1 MAIAQDMRKYF
12 AMTKDEA
19 IAIFYRL
26 ARIENKI
33 RKNKL
38 TEKERILKIKE
49 EAEARRAELQKDY
62 DSEHRTLTEYLKA
75 HKERFIK
82 PRKEKVD
89 GVGSFGW
96 EKDEGKVE
104 PVEGEEEKIKAYSDK
119 NGLTLY
125 SLKIVPDK
133 TAIMKAIEAGH
144 KVPGVDYT
152 PKGENPKIS
161 FSKSIDETRIPEE

>member
-12 AMTKDEA
+12 VMTKDEA
-19 IAIFYRL
+19 IAVFYRL

-62 DSEHRTLTEYLKA
+62 DSEHRTLTE
-75 HKERFIK
+75 
-82 PRKEKVD
+82 KVD

-104 PVEGEEEKIKAYSDK
+104 PIEGEEEKIKAYSDK

-144 KVPGVDYT
+144 KVPRVDYT

>member
-62 DSEHRTLTEYLKA
+62 DSEHRTLTE
-75 HKERFIK
+75 
-82 PRKEKVD
+82 
-89 GVGSFGW
+89 
-96 EKDEGKVE
+96 
-104 PVEGEEEKIKAYSDK
+104 
-119 NGLTLY
+119 
-125 SLKIVPDK
+125 
-133 TAIMKAIEAGH
+133 
-144 KVPGVDYT
+144 
-152 PKGENPKIS
+152 
-161 FSKSIDETRIPEE
+161 